1 MYFFLDR
8 QPHRVE
14 CPSLCGSEV
23 IRKVIDGGSG
33 HYLLCIL
40 VLWRWLKTTETEP
53 KQIPCCPW
61 FVDSLQDYCG
71 YERFNARC
79 STDHVINVRRALYG
93 RMQPGRCIT
102 GDYGHVMGC
111 YADVT
116 AYVSDTCDYRQNCT
130 LLVATMDSVAQPCAK
145 DFKSYLQAYY
155 VCIRGQWTEYTWT
168 GKTGYLEKVFKRFFS
183 V

>member
-1 MYFFLDR
+1 M
-8 QPHRVE
+8 
-14 CPSLCGSEV
+14 SLRRCRFH
-23 IRKVIDGGSG
+23 IR
-33 HYLLCIL
+33 LCVYNAGL
-40 VLWRWLKTTETEP
+40 SVST
-53 KQIPCCPW
+53 
-61 FVDSLQDYCG
+61 DSLQDYCG

-79 STDHVINVRRALYG
+79 PVDHVINVRRALYG
-93 RMQPGRCIT
+93 RMQPGRSIT

-155 VCIRGQWTEYTWT
+155 VCIRGNYTVDT
-168 GKTGYLEKVFKRFFS
+168 DHRSFELHGHYIRGQFS
-183 V
+183 SDSVSYNSCQLHDRYYYRSI

>member
-1 MYFFLDR
+1 LS
-8 QPHRVE
+8 
-14 CPSLCGSEV
+14 C
-23 IRKVIDGGSG
+23 
-33 HYLLCIL
+33 
-40 VLWRWLKTTETEP
+40 WRA
-53 KQIPCCPW
+53 
-61 FVDSLQDYCG
+61 DSLQDYCG

-79 STDHVINVRRALYG
+79 PFDHVVNVRRALYG

-116 AYVSDTCDYRQNCT
+116 AYVSDTCNYRQNCT

-155 VCIRGQWTEYTWT
+155 VCVT
-168 GKTGYLEKVFKRFFS
+168 GTCILFLLLPFRHLPAGDRRYRLHDELSPFLSAFHCVCSFL
-183 V
+183 